1 MAVVIAVG
9 LPDWVLFAIR
19 QYEGGSHIIRQIADI
34 NLCRNKLQ
42 GNIIADL
49 VNGNSGILPYFTG
62 DAVVKT
68 VIQPL
73 PGLRSAGVI
82 RGSFIA
88 FKRNIINPPVEGCIV
103 GTQVIFKHTVKLSQR
118 GNGIYIQS
126 VKPTLFERTE
136 MAFHFAFVM

>member
-19 QYEGGSHIIRQIADI
+19 QDEGGSHIIRKIADI
-34 NLCRNKLQ
+34 NLCRNKLH
-42 GNIIADL
+42 GNIIADI
-49 VNGNSGILPYFTG
+49 VNGNSGIFPNLTG

-73 PGLRSAGVI
+73 PGLGPAGMI
-82 RGSFIA
+82 SGSFIA
-88 FKRNIINPPVEGCIV
+88 FKRDIINPTMEGCVV
-103 GTQVIFKHTVKLSQR
+103 GTHVIFKHTVKLSQR

-136 MAFHFAFVM
+136 MAFHLAFVM